1 MKSIV
6 LRYLRQT
13 LRRFWWPALWRDL
26 QKKQQLVEMSCREW
40 AGDHTYLQEL
50 CRKAGL
56 TEQEVEGDS
65 YGVPCVS
72 ALAGMLSEALARC
85 MGERDQL
92 RAELAEVIH
101 DETGENSCEVVHIR
115 SRFSELHGQID
126 DLRAEVSKL
135 RAEHANMTN
144 EEILS
149 EKLDTAYSKINQLE
163 RERDEAREERN
174 AALCD
179 RDAWARLCGAVDCYT
194 PSTAE
199 PYEALKIQLDEA
211 RKKLEQSEIFRDEI
225 YEAAKSENERHI
237 ATALDRDE
245 LRAEVERAEAKT
257 AAEYEAH
264 KMTKCER
271 DALKAE
277 VERLKAENV
286 TLRNA
291 QMCCES
297 CDETVTVEILRELR
311 ADKARLDWLAAL
323 DCDSPLWGALSDTTK
338 LRCTI
343 DAAMKGAE

>member
-135 RAEHANMTN
+135 RAGVHSTSSRRFDAFQRDSTC
-144 EEILS
+144 S
-149 EKLDTAYSKINQLE
+149 
-163 RERDEAREERN
+163 RE
-174 AALCD
+174 
-179 RDAWARLCGAVDCYT
+179 
-194 PSTAE
+194 AE
-199 PYEALKIQLDEA
+199 PSATNG
-211 RKKLEQSEIFRDEI
+211 R
-225 YEAAKSENERHI
+225 AAEPE
-237 ATALDRDE
+237 TPLPEVTDW
-245 LRAEVERAEAKT
+245 RAVKRFYKHCRSPKQT
-257 AAEYEAH
+257 AAH
-264 KMTKCER
+264 F
-271 DALKAE
+271 DLSI
-277 VERLKAENV
+277 N
-286 TLRNA
+286 
-291 QMCCES
+291 
-297 CDETVTVEILRELR
+297 TV
-311 ADKARLDWLAAL
+311 KARVRREGW
-323 DCDSPLWGALSDTTK
+323 
-338 LRCTI
+338 
-343 DAAMKGAE
+343 

>member
-1 MKSIV
+1 
-6 LRYLRQT
+6 
-13 LRRFWWPALWRDL
+13 
-26 QKKQQLVEMSCREW
+26 MSDTPDTDAAW
-40 AGDHTYLQEL
+40 ADWTYAGPGVNANFA
-50 CRKAGL
+50 RK
-56 TEQEVEGDS
+56 
-65 YGVPCVS
+65 
-72 ALAGMLSEALARC
+72 
-85 MGERDQL
+85 
-92 RAELAEVIH
+92 
-101 DETGENSCEVVHIR
+101 
-115 SRFSELHGQID
+115 
-126 DLRAEVSKL
+126 
-135 RAEHANMTN
+135 
-144 EEILS
+144 
-149 EKLDTAYSKINQLE
+149 LE
-163 RERDEAREERN
+163 RERDEARKERN
-174 AALCD
+174 AALSD

-199 PYEALKIQLDEA
+199 PYEALKLQ
-211 RKKLEQSEIFRDEI
+211 
-225 YEAAKSENERHI
+225 
-237 ATALDRDE
+237 RDE
-245 LRAEVERAEAKT
+245 LRAEIERAEAKT

-286 TLRNA
+286 TLRNG